1 MSSLLVDEAISSDRS
16 DYAAS
21 SATRAG
27 AKGLGR
33 SGTMAPMAT
42 TKRTRTAKPKA
53 KWEYALVPVHPNILG
68 LLKRGDDEP
77 PEDDPG
83 LRPLNMMGE
92 IGWEAVGFA
101 PNPAR
106 PEEFFALLKRPRT

>member
-1 MSSLLVDEAISSDRS
+1 M
-16 DYAAS
+16 
-21 SATRAG
+21 AT
-27 AKGLGR
+27 
-33 SGTMAPMAT
+33 MAT
-42 TKRTRTAKPKA
+42 TKRTRPSAT

-68 LLKRGDDEP
+68 LLKRGEDES

-101 PNPAR
+101 PNPTR
-106 PEEFFALLKRPRT
+106 PEEFFALLKRPRS